1 MSSRSA
7 APTAVPASATE
18 RWGSRSG
25 PNRHAAGDE
34 AHRLPLTA
42 LAYAA
47 RCHAGQRRESDGA
60 PFVEHLSEVARLLRD
75 AGGSDVVVAAGLLH
89 AVVQDAGVREAEI
102 AARFGDA
109 VSELVAGMTDCCVGS
124 YTRRRQALRDHVA
137 EAGGD
142 AALLFAADEIAEL
155 RELAA
160 QVRRDRP
167 RRRGAA
173 TGAERAR
180 DRYRRLRLEQH
191 HASLEM
197 LGAVAP
203 GHRLVRQLAEEL
215 HACPLSRSGP
225 QRSADAG
232 ST

>member
-25 PNRHAAGDE
+25 PDRRAAGDD
-34 AHRLPLTA
+34 ASRLPRTA

-47 RCHAGQRRESDGA
+47 RCHARQRRESDGA

-75 AGGSDVVVAAGLLH
+75 AGCSDVVVAAGLLH
-89 AVVQDAGVREAEI
+89 AVMQDAEVGETELS
-102 AARFGDA
+102 ARFGVA
-109 VSELVAGMTDCCVGS
+109 VSGLVAVMTDRCVGS
-124 YTRRRQALRDHVA
+124 YPQRMQNLREQVA

-155 RELAA
+155 RELSA
-160 QVRRDRP
+160 QVRREP
-167 RRRGAA
+167 ARGGRVA
-173 TGAERAR
+173 GADRAR

-197 LGAVAP
+197 LRGVAP
-203 GHRLVRQLAEEL
+203 EHRLVRQLAGEL
-215 HACPLSRSGP
+215 RACPLTRGP
-225 QRSADAG
+225 QRSTAG
-232 ST
+232 RS